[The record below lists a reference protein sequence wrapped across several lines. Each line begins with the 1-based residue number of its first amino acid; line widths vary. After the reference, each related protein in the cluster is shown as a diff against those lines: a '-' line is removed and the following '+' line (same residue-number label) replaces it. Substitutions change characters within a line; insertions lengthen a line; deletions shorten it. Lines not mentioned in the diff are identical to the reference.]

1 MKRLL
6 FVLMAMIF
14 AIQGWGQTPTTV
26 TIGSGTG
33 TSSYVPLYGYY
44 EYSYSQQIYN
54 QTEINAKGQ
63 ITKIRLYYSS
73 GSYTNT
79 TNWTVYLGHTTKTS
93 FSSTSDWV
101 PVSTLTQVFSGTVT
115 YPATGN
121 WLEITLSTPFSYNN
135 VDNLILAVDENEA
148 GDCGSS
154 SQPLW
159 GSFTGSPS
167 YRGLYK
173 YIDGTNIDPASPPT
187 GTRTSIINQVQFD
200 VNEPCLRP
208 TTLVSSNTTTNSST
222 FSWTN
227 GTSTDASWLLYYKKT
242 SDVNYNCVN
251 VSSNPY
257 TLTGLLPD
265 NDYNA
270 YLKTNCLT
278 DTSVSTS
285 TVNFTTLPTCPAPT
299 NLNINASNLSAHAAI
314 LNWTAGGSEPR
325 WNIQYKLSSKLS
337 WDSAYSIISTSNSKL
352 LSTSL
357 IEHANYD
364 VRVRGICGVGDTS
377 RWSTTY
383 NFLTPYAFP
392 APSNLATFDSLTTY
406 SSAKIHWKK
415 NGTETQWAIEY
426 KLSTISDWDYAT
438 TLYSNDTNFTFTD
451 LTENTTYN
459 VKVRA
464 ICGNN
469 DSVVY
474 SSPITFTTL
483 YYCQKPTNFAI
494 NDASITTTS
503 AELGWT
509 SHGHDSQWTIE
520 YKKRLD
526 DWTNAQTAVASTN
539 PYTLNGLQPGTI
551 YNIRIKSICDQGVSS
566 VSNIDTCVTACEM
579 INSLPWAYSFD
590 DNGTGTTIFPT
601 CWTKITTNSYYPYIA
616 TTNSSSPGSM
626 FFTSTAT
633 TYNIAITPRISDAIS
648 INTLRAK
655 FKLYKTVSTY
665 NITVGL
671 ISDPSN
677 AATFDSIT
685 TLTPTALSTWQDFEV
700 SFASYS
706 GTGKYIAFKSQ
717 TSASN
722 AIYLDN
728 LQISLL
734 PTCFEPKNLAS
745 SNITYSSAKLT
756 WTKGTNETQWEIQYK
771 ISTDTNWANATT
783 ITTTID
789 TAYYLLTGLNELTT
803 YNVRIKALCSTEGS
817 IYSNII
823 NITTPAACPPPTT
836 IVTNTGGNK
845 AIINWTAGGSETQ
858 WLIQYKI
865 STDTNWANATSI
877 NAFSKPD
884 TIIGLNPLTTYNVRV
899 KGICD
904 QTHQSVWSSITNF
917 TTINGIPFTE
927 NFASTT
933 YPPTN
938 WTKLT
943 GLASS
948 AFSGTL
954 PSSTTS
960 GWTRVTT
967 GYGISNAHPKV
978 NIYGTGCK
986 YWLVTPSI
994 DLGSNSN
1001 AALSFDLARTAYGS
1015 SSSASQTGTDDKFMV
1030 IISSDNGATWTQANA
1045 TIWDNAGSSRVY
1057 NNISNSAQTV
1067 IINLSSYVNKTIKVA
1082 FYGESTTSNADND
1095 LHIGNVKIDIIPTC
1109 PQPTGLAS
1117 NSITTSGATIN
1128 WTNGGSETAWT
1139 VQYKPSSDTNWN
1151 NATSVIATTN
1161 PFTLTNLNQLTSYN
1175 VRIKANC
1182 SANDMSLYS
1191 NIINFTTLPTCP
1203 IPIGLAYDTISVTT
1217 TSARVYWT
1225 AGGTETA
1232 WNLQY
1237 KLSTDTSWTAINTT
1251 TNSYILTGLTNSSSY
1266 NVRIKAVCSPTD
1278 TSLWSNIINFNTN
1291 CDVISVLPWSDYFDN
1306 YGTLTY
1312 PLCWSKTTTYSTYPY
1327 FSTTN
1332 NSAPKSLYFYLNSLS
1347 GYEIACTPQFD
1358 ASINLS
1364 TLRVKFKLY
1373 SSSSSTRIK
1382 VGIMVNPADS
1392 TTFSQ
1397 IAEVH
1402 PSATSTWQDFEVQF
1416 NSYTGNGKYIAF
1428 KFTTLSTYTS
1438 MYIDNVEVSVT
1449 PTCFEP
1455 TALRVTNNNTTS
1467 VSLNWTPSGSATAW
1481 TIQYKPS
1488 SETSWSNATTINVTN
1503 DTTYSLTGLQI
1514 ASSYDW
1520 RIKTVCS
1527 PTDQSPWSNPSSF
1540 STLSL
1545 TSSIPFISNFDDNNQ
1560 NSNYWIINNGT
1571 QTNKW
1576 FIGNLGGRTGNGL
1589 YISDNANGSTLNY
1602 NISNSSIV
1610 FASTK
1615 LQFGNA
1621 KNYALSFDWKAYG
1634 ESSSYD
1640 FINVYL
1646 IPTYVTLVP
1655 GTLPSSTYALATN
1668 INLDSTWKTKRIT
1681 ISGASLNDSIRNL
1694 VFVWDN
1700 DASGG
1705 NQPPAAIDNI
1715 KVTDCVAPS
1724 GLLVDATTITSSTAT
1739 IRWKAGNAE
1748 TAWNVEYK
1756 LQNDSVWTT
1765 INNVNDTNYTL
1776 TNIRHTSIYNVRVKA
1791 VCDQNNQSDDYSN
1804 VITINT
1810 DCGAYDPLTLS
1821 TTFATMLP
1829 NNCWEKKVGLLTN
1842 LCTPTPTTGGW
1853 IASTVLPGY
1862 AKATMYR
1869 NNKSWL
1875 ITPAL
1880 DLGQGN
1886 IFYQLEFDAA
1896 LTTFA
1901 SNAAPNRSNFDDKFI
1916 LAISNDNGETWSSAN
1931 VCRMYDQNGNPL
1943 TLNTLNPT
1951 PTHVYVKLV
1960 YDNGTPFTGNVKLGF
1975 YVESTIANAVNDLHI
1990 NNISF
1995 STYCPEPTAISTLP
2009 YTDRVD
2015 VSWTGNTN
2023 KANLEV
2029 KLNNGTPIAINNVN
2043 NYTFTNLS
2051 QANQYTVSVRTVC
2064 SNTNQYSEWVSK
2076 TFSTESAPQVVT
2088 NDATLIKET
2097 SATLN
2102 GSVIDGSEAIIAKGF
2117 EYKLTSAT
2125 EWTRILGTTQPLV
2138 YELTNLVN
2146 GSDYQF
2152 RAFVTTQSYTFYG
2165 TTKTIHTPTAPQVT
2179 TNPATSILQS
2189 SVTLNGNI
2197 IAGEETISNYGFE
2210 YREVNS
2216 ATWTSIPVN
2225 ASPLTYLLTN
2235 LPANT
2240 NYEFKAFATTNSGTT
2255 YGLAQ
2260 TFTTPTPFTL
2270 TTNEVTNLAQN
2281 SATINATLIPGSEEI
2296 TSFGFE
2302 WKVSSASEYT
2312 DIPLSNINN
2321 FTYDLTGL
2329 TLNQHYNVRPYA
2341 VTISGKVYGNEISF
2355 MTLNPPTVNT
2365 TIASNITQTSALLNA
2380 TIIEGTDVMSGYGIQ
2395 WKLASD
2401 ENWTEVSLP
2410 SFNPLTYSLTGLT
2423 ANTLYT
2429 YRAYAK
2435 VGIQPIYGDAVN
2447 FTTLTEGINQP
2458 TVTTSTTTNITQT
2471 SAIISGNIVSG
2482 DRTILS
2488 KGFEWKYA
2496 NIANWTVIS
2505 DEDLSINLNNLTPNT
2520 SFNVRTYAITEDG
2533 RSYGSIET
2541 FRTLATE
2548 PVTLTISSINQTSA
2562 NISWSSMTN
2571 AIGYRINVYQEGVLM
2586 AGYPQLITSTNFN
2599 LTSLRSNSN
2608 FTVKVETEYT
2618 PTTFSA
2624 ITSNDFRT
2632 LQYIAPAVSITN
2644 ITQTS
2649 LTASWT
2655 GNQTSGARFN
2665 ISLYKGTTLIH
2676 EFLGQTASS
2685 MTLDLLIPS
2694 TNYTINVTE
2703 IYNTDELSVTATAS
2717 ENTLA
2722 TEIPIVSDTNIAY
2735 NSVTINWSVMNN
2747 VIGYKVYLYNGN
2759 GDIID
2764 SAFVN
2769 QAYYSQGPE
2778 RNHVGLHVTFNGLSS
2793 STNYSVNIFGI
2804 YQGNIFSDPIIINF
2818 STPYYE
2824 YPKPIY
2830 IRTSNIAPT
2839 SVTLNGRVSAGEEPT
2854 NIKGFLY
2861 KEIGATNWDSVVV
2874 GVADTNFKY
2883 NLSGLSVNSLY
2894 QVRVF
2899 AKNPS
2904 GTFYSPIQG
2913 FRTGKV
2919 NVIVNDAN
2927 NRIIR
2932 NTTDLNNAAN
2942 FVNLGNSNVNL
2953 YFDVTVSPISGI
2965 GFTTSIGQISAFSGR
2980 IKFVDATNQ
2989 EVVDGEITIDRLSI
3003 PLFGDAINA
3012 YIENINLT
3020 NVSITGRKA
3029 SLVEFADNTTIKN
3042 CNVVNG
3048 SVNATSNNAGGLA
3061 GEITNCS
3068 KIEECSANI
3077 NVTGLDYVGGLVGNN
3092 TACAI
3097 TKSYSTGNV
3106 AGNNYV
3112 GGFAGYNQGGTI
3124 FKSYSTGNVNSTTVP
3139 TINVNFG
3146 AFVGGG
3152 NGNETICY
3160 WLETIL
3166 SNINL
3171 NIPNAIYNYR
3181 GTPKNAI
3188 EVIRAVN

>member
-33 TSSYVPLYGYY
+33 TTTNLPIYSYYGYN
-44 EYSYSQQIYN
+44 YSQQIYT
-54 QTEINAKGQ
+54 QPEINSKGQ
-63 ITKIRLYYSS
+63 ITKIRFYYSS
-73 GSYTNT
+73 GGDITKMKD
-79 TNWTVYLGHTTKTS
+79 WVVYLGHTTKTS
-93 FSSTSDWV
+93 FSSTSDWI
-101 PVSTLTQVFSGTVT
+101 PLIGLTQVFNGEISL
-115 YPATGN
+115 PATEG
-121 WLEITLSTPFSYNN
+121 WMEIILTTPFTYNN
-135 VDNLILAVDENEA
+135 INNLVVAVDENTA
-148 GDCGSS
+148 GYSS
-154 SQPLW
+154 TATSW
-159 GSFTGSPS
+159 KS
-167 YRGLYK
+167 YSS
-173 YIDGTNIDPASPPT
+173 GTNRGILYYDDSNNPNPANPPSASSLY
-187 GTRTSIINQVQFD
+187 SICPQIQFE

-208 TTLVSSNTTTNSST
+208 SAFSFSNITANSADFT
-222 FSWTN
+222 WTS
-227 GTSTDASWLLYYKKT
+227 GTPTDASWLLYYKKT
-242 SDVNYNCVN
+242 SDANYSSVN
-251 VSSNPY
+251 VNSNPF
-257 TLTGLLPD
+257 TLNGLYPN
-265 NDYNA
+265 NDYNV
-270 YLKTNCLT
+270 YLKTNCVT
-278 DTSVSTS
+278 DTSAST
-285 TVNFTTLPTCPAPT
+285 TIINFATSLTCIPPT
-299 NLNINASNLSAHAAI
+299 NLNISSNNLSAHAAI
-314 LNWTAGGSEPR
+314 LNWTSGGSENR
-325 WNIQYKLSSKLS
+325 WNIQYKLSSKPS
-337 WDSAYSIISTSNSKL
+337 WDSAFSIFSTSNSKL

-364 VRVRGICGVGDTS
+364 VRVRSICGVGDTS

-392 APSNLATFDSLTTY
+392 APSNLATYDSLSTY

-438 TLYSNDTNFTFTD
+438 TLYSNDTIFTFND

-464 ICGNN
+464 ICGAN

-474 SSPITFTTL
+474 SSPISFTTL
-483 YYCQKPTNFAI
+483 YYCQKPTNFAV

-520 YKKRLD
+520 YKKRLE
-526 DWTNAQTAVASTN
+526 DWTNAQTVTASTN

-551 YNIRIKSICDQGVSS
+551 YNIRIKSICDQGVSL
-566 VSNIDTCVTACEM
+566 VSNIDTCITACEM
-579 INSLPWAYSFD
+579 ISSLPWSYSFD

-601 CWTKITTNSYYPYIA
+601 CWTKKTTNSYYPYIA
-616 TTNSSSPGSM
+616 TINSSSPGSM

-633 TYNIAITPRISDAIS
+633 TYNIAVAPRISDAIS

-655 FKLYKTVSTY
+655 FKLYKTSAAY
-665 NITVGL
+665 NITVG
-671 ISDPSN
+671 IMSNPSDST
-677 AATFDSIT
+677 TFDSIT
-685 TLTPTALSTWQDFEV
+685 TLSPSSTSTWQDFEV
-700 SFASYS
+700 KFDTYT
-706 GTGKYIAFKSQ
+706 GTGKYLAFRSK
-717 TSASN
+717 TSAAN

-728 LQISLL
+728 VQISLL

-756 WTKGTNETQWEIQYK
+756 WTKGTNETQWQIEYK
-771 ISTDTNWANATT
+771 PSTDTNWANATT

-803 YNVRIKALCSTEGS
+803 YNVRIKALCTTEGS

-823 NITTPAACPPPTT
+823 SITTPAACPLPSTLTANPD
-836 IVTNTGGNK
+836 VYS

-858 WLIQYKI
+858 WTIQYKI

-877 NAFSKPD
+877 NVFSKPD
-884 TIIGLNPLTTYNVRV
+884 TINGLIPLTTYNVRV

-904 QTHQSVWSSITNF
+904 QTHESIWTNSINFTTLKAPISTFPWTNGFEDALASWTLASSGTNWTSTTTGSSPTCSPHGGSKMAKYNSFNISATKWATLASPAFTFTSGMQVSFWMYRDNGYSTTNDRISIFVNSTPDTINATLLGTTLRYKSTSGWVNISYSIPSSIT
-917 TTINGIPFTE
+917 G
-927 NFASTT
+927 
-933 YPPTN
+933 
-938 WTKLT
+938 K
-943 GLASS
+943 
-948 AFSGTL
+948 
-954 PSSTTS
+954 
-960 GWTRVTT
+960 
-967 GYGISNAHPKV
+967 
-978 NIYGTGCK
+978 K
-986 YWLVTPSI
+986 Y
-994 DLGSNSN
+994 
-1001 AALSFDLARTAYGS
+1001 
-1015 SSSASQTGTDDKFMV
+1015 V
-1030 IISSDNGATWTQANA
+1030 IIKAISEYG
-1045 TIWDNAGSSRVY
+1045 
-1057 NNISNSAQTV
+1057 NNMYIDDV
-1067 IINLSSYVNKTIKVA
+1067 KV
-1082 FYGESTTSNADND
+1082 D
-1095 LHIGNVKIDIIPTC
+1095 LIPTC
-1109 PQPTGLAS
+1109 PKPTGLAV
-1117 NSITTSGATIN
+1117 NTASITTSGATIN
-1128 WTNGGSETAWT
+1128 WTNGGSETAWN
-1139 VQYKPSSDTNWN
+1139 VQYKPVADTNWN
-1151 NATSVIATTN
+1151 NATSIIATTN
-1161 PFTLTNLNQLTSYN
+1161 PFTLTNLNQLTNYN
-1175 VRIKANC
+1175 VRIRANC
-1182 SANDMSLYS
+1182 SANDTSIYS
-1191 NIINFTTLPTCP
+1191 DIINFTTLPTCP
-1203 IPIGLAYDTISVTT
+1203 IPTGLAFDTISVTT

-1237 KLSTDTSWTAINTT
+1237 KLSTDTSWTSINTNT
-1251 TNSYILTGLTNSSSY
+1251 SSYTLTGLTNSSIY
-1266 NVRIKAVCSPTD
+1266 NVRVKAVCSPTD
-1278 TSLWSNIINFNTN
+1278 GSLWSNNINFNTS

-1306 YGTLTY
+1306 YGTLTF
-1312 PLCWSKTTTYSTYPY
+1312 PLCWSKITTYSTYPY

-1332 NSAPKSLYFYLNSLS
+1332 NSSPKSLYFYLNSLS
-1347 GYEIACTPQFD
+1347 GYEIASTPQFNS
-1358 ASINLS
+1358 SINLS

-1382 VGIMVNPADS
+1382 VGVMTNPADS
-1392 TTFSQ
+1392 TTFTQ
-1397 IAEVH
+1397 IAEVF
-1402 PSATSTWQDFEVQF
+1402 PSTTSTWKDFEVQLS
-1416 NSYTGNGKYIAF
+1416 SYTGNGKYIAF
-1428 KFTTLSTYTS
+1428 KFTTGSTYTS
-1438 MYIDNVEVSVT
+1438 IYLDNVEVSVI

-1455 TALRVTNNNTTS
+1455 TALTATNNNTTS
-1467 VSLNWTPSGSATAW
+1467 VDLNWTPSGSATAW
-1481 TIQYKPS
+1481 TIEYKPS
-1488 SETSWSNATTINVTN
+1488 TVTDWANATTINTTTN
-1503 DTTYSLTGLQI
+1503 STYSLTGLTT
-1514 ASSYDW
+1514 ATSYDW
-1520 RIKTVCS
+1520 RIKTICS
-1527 PTDQSPWSNPSSF
+1527 LTDQSPWSSISSF

-1545 TSSIPFISNFDDNNQ
+1545 ISSTPFSYDFEDNNQ
-1560 NSNYWIINNGT
+1560 NTTYWIINNGL

-1576 FIGNLGGRTGNGL
+1576 FIGSAGGKMGNGL
-1589 YISDNANGSTLNY
+1589 YVSNDGGSTLNY
-1602 NISNSSIV
+1602 DINTSSVV
-1610 FASTK
+1610 FASTNI
-1615 LQFGNA
+1615 QFGSS
-1621 KNYALSFDWKAYG
+1621 KKYALSFDWKSYG
-1634 ESSSYD
+1634 ESCCDY
-1640 FINVYL
+1640 INVFL
-1646 IPTYVTLVP
+1646 LPTTVALVP
-1655 GTLPSSTYALATN
+1655 GTVPSSTYL
-1668 INLDSTWKTKRIT
+1668 
-1681 ISGASLNDSIRNL
+1681 ISGNLNSDSIWKRANISIYDTTIANSIRKL
-1694 VFVWDN
+1694 VFVWKN
-1700 DASGG
+1700 DGSVGI
-1705 NQPPAAIDNI
+1705 PPSAAIDNI
-1715 KVTDCVAPS
+1715 KITDCVAPS
-1724 GLLVDATTITSSTAT
+1724 GLLVDALTITPSSAT
-1739 IRWKAGNAE
+1739 IRWKAGNTE

-1756 LQNDSVWTT
+1756 LQNDSTWTS
-1765 INNVNDTNYTL
+1765 INNITDTNYTL

-1791 VCDQNNQSDDYSN
+1791 VCDQNTQSDNYSN

-1810 DCGAYDPLTLS
+1810 ACGAYDPLTLS

-1829 NNCWEKKVGLLTN
+1829 NGCWEKKVGLLTN
-1842 LCTPTPTTGGW
+1842 SCTPTTTTGGW

-1901 SNAAPNRSNFDDKFI
+1901 SNASPNRSNFDDKFI

-1951 PTHVYVKLV
+1951 PSHVFVKLV

-1975 YVESTIANAVNDLHI
+1975 YAESTIANAVNDLHI

-1995 STYCPEPTAISTLP
+1995 STYCPEPTAISTLA

-2023 KANLEV
+2023 KNDLEV
-2029 KLNNGTPIAINNVN
+2029 KLNDGTPIAINNVN
-2043 NYTFTNLS
+2043 NYTFNNLLQS
-2051 QANQYTVSVRTVC
+2051 NQYTVSVRTVC

-2117 EYKLTSAT
+2117 EYKLTSAND
-2125 EWTRILGTTQPLV
+2125 WTRIVGTTQPLV

-2146 GSDYQF
+2146 GSNYQF

-2197 IAGEETISNYGFE
+2197 INGEETISNYGFE
-2210 YREVNS
+2210 YKEVNS
-2216 ATWTSIPVN
+2216 ATWISIPVN
-2225 ASPLTYLLTN
+2225 ASPLTYLLNN

-2240 NYEFKAFATTNSGTT
+2240 NYEYRAFATTNSGTT
-2255 YGLAQ
+2255 YGLAE
-2260 TFTTPTPFTL
+2260 TFTTPTPFIL

-2296 TSFGFE
+2296 NSFGFE
-2302 WKVSSASEYT
+2302 WKEASASEYT
-2312 DIPLSNINN
+2312 IIPLSNINN

-2329 TLNQHYNVRPYA
+2329 TLNQHYYVRPYA
-2341 VTISGKVYGNEISF
+2341 VTISGKVYGNEITF

-2380 TIIEGTDVMSGYGIQ
+2380 TIIEGTDVMSSYGIQ

-2410 SFNPLTYSLTGLT
+2410 SFNPLTYALTGLT
-2423 ANTLYT
+2423 SNTLYT

-2435 VGIQPIYGDAVN
+2435 VGTQPIYGDAVN
-2447 FTTLTEGINQP
+2447 FTTLAEGINQP

-2471 SAIISGNIVSG
+2471 TATISGNIVNG
-2482 DRTILS
+2482 DKTILS

-2496 NIANWTVIS
+2496 NVANWTVVP
-2505 DEDLSINLNNLTPNT
+2505 DADLTINLNDLTPNT

-2533 RSYGSIET
+2533 TSYGSIET
-2541 FRTLATE
+2541 FITLATE
-2548 PVTLTISSINQTSA
+2548 PVTLAISSINQTSA
-2562 NISWSSMTN
+2562 NVSWSSITN

-2586 AGYPQLITSTNFN
+2586 AGYPQLVTSTNFD
-2599 LTSLRSNSN
+2599 LTSLRSNLN

-2632 LQYIAPAVSITN
+2632 LQYIAPNLSITN

-2665 ISLYKGTTLIH
+2665 ISLYQGSTLVH
-2676 EFLGQTASS
+2676 EFLGQTATS

-2703 IYNTDELSVTATAS
+2703 IYNNDELSVTANAS
-2717 ENTLA
+2717 DTTLA
-2722 TEIPIVSDTNIAY
+2722 TEIPTVSDTNVVY
-2735 NSVTINWSVMNN
+2735 NSVTINWAVMNN
-2747 VIGYKVYLYNGN
+2747 VIGYKVYLYNEN

-2769 QAYYSQGPE
+2769 QANYSQGPE
-2778 RNHVGLHVTFNGLSS
+2778 RNYIGLHVTFNGLSS
-2793 STNYSVNIFGI
+2793 STNYSAQIFGV

-2824 YPKPIY
+2824 YPNPIY
-2830 IRTSNIAPT
+2830 IRTSNVAPT
-2839 SVTLNGRVSAGEEPT
+2839 SVTLNGRVSAGQEPT

-2861 KEIGATNWDSVVV
+2861 KEIGATNWDSIVV
-2874 GVADTNFKY
+2874 GVADTNFRY
-2883 NLSGLSVNSLY
+2883 NLTGLSVNSLY

-2899 AKNPS
+2899 AQNPS

-2919 NVIVNDAN
+2919 NVIVNDAS

-2932 NTTDLNNAAN
+2932 NTTDLNNAATY
-2942 FVNLGNSNVNL
+2942 VNLGNSNVNL
-2953 YFDVTVSPISGI
+2953 YFDVTVSPISGV
-2965 GFTTSIGQISAFSGR
+2965 GFTTSIGQISDFSGR
-2980 IKFVDATNQ
+2980 IKFVDASNQ
-2989 EVVDGEITIDRLSI
+2989 EVVDGNITIDGLTI
-3003 PLFGDAINA
+3003 PLFGNAVNA
-3012 YIENINLT
+3012 YIENIDLT
-3020 NVSITGRKA
+3020 NVSITGRNA
-3029 SLVEFADNTTIKN
+3029 SLVESADNTIIRN
-3042 CNVVNG
+3042 CNVTG
-3048 SVNATSNNAGGLA
+3048 SVNATTNNAGGLA
-3061 GEITNCS
+3061 GTITNCS
-3068 KIEECSANI
+3068 KIEECSANV

-3097 TKSYSTGNV
+3097 TKSYSIGNV

-3124 FKSYSTGNVNSTTVP
+3124 FKSYSTGNVNPTTIP
-3139 TINVNFG
+3139 TNNEYFG

-3166 SNINL
+3166 SNINT
-3171 NIPNAIYNYR
+3171 NIPKAVYNYR
-3181 GTPKNAI
+3181 GTPKNAT